1 MVRVVRII
9 VMVGVKAAVVAGPG
23 VPGKLPVA
31 PLNFHCPHEVM
42 MRNKKKQT
50 KNQKRG
56 KSNWTAQIKSNNNNK
71 KMKAACTKKRKK
83 KNWLCP
89 FLSGQQNLWLT
100 PGMVTFH
107 LPNNNACLSPAHF
120 FLLLRWLLNQFL
132 ISPCASKQRLKR
144 FFFKLKSQPHK
155 IYGTRLVIRDLQI
168 LAS

>member
-1 MVRVVRII
+1 MGRVVRVRVV
-9 VMVGVKAAVVAGPG
+9 VGVKAAAAAGPE
-23 VPGKLPVA
+23 VPGKWPVA

-71 KMKAACTKKRKK
+71 KMKPACTKKKE

-107 LPNNNACLSPAHF
+107 LPNNNACLSTAHF

-132 ISPCASKQRLKR
+132 ISPCASQQRLKH
-144 FFFKLKSQPHK
+144 FIF
-155 IYGTRLVIRDLQI
+155 
-168 LAS
+168 